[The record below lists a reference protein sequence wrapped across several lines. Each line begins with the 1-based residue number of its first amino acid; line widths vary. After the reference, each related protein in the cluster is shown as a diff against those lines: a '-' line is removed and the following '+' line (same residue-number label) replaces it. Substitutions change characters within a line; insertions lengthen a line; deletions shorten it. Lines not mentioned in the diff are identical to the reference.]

1 MKKVNWFVVLAGG
14 AVGLAAVLLTAFGN
28 PANMGFCIACF
39 LRDITGALGMH
50 GADKVQYVRPEIVGL
65 VLGAFIM
72 AVATR
77 EFRAKAGSSPALRF
91 VLGGFVMIGALAF
104 LGCPLRM
111 VLRLAGGDGNALV
124 GLVGFAIGI
133 FVGTLFMKRGFSLKR
148 AYDVGA
154 SEGAVLPVLL
164 AGLLILFLA
173 VPTLFRLSEAGPGSM
188 HAPVLLAFLVA
199 LVIGA
204 LAPEIPSVHGRRH
217 SGCCFVPGFQ
227 APVRVYRHFPGC
239 SGGESDYQEF
249 SLWLP
254 DAAGGPQQSPV
265 EPAGYD
271 AGRLGFRAFGR
282 LSVASADPGRQ
293 RQWRFHGD
301 GVWYDGRRGH
311 RP

>member
-204 LAPEIPSVHGRRH
+204 LAQRSRLCMAGGIRDAVLFRDFKLLYGFIAIFLVALVGNLITTNFH
-217 SGCCFVPGFQ
+217 FGFQ
-227 APVRVYRHFPGC
+227 MQPVAH
-239 SGGESDYQEF
+239 SSH
-249 SLWLP
+249 LWNL
-254 DAAGGPQQSPV
+254 
-265 EPAGYD
+265 
-271 AGRLGFRAFGR
+271 
-282 LSVASADPGRQ
+282 LSMMLVG
-293 RQWRFHGD
+293 
-301 GVWYDGRRGH
+301 
-311 RP
+311 